1 MAYGPPP
8 GPPQNPPPGYGP
20 PPPGYGPP
28 PPGYPQRPPRSA
40 PVVDP
45 NDWALMAISLVVF
58 IFSFF
63 EFYTYD
69 PKGGGCCGVT
79 NSAWHGFLG
88 WAAVLLIL
96 IAGIGVAAAVFA
108 PRPMSRIPVRLI
120 AVILAVFALLFLF
133 IAIFVIPD
141 GEYEGATI
149 SSDATDSGHGFSFW
163 IVMVLA
169 VVFLALCVVRYHR
182 TGGSFARVAENMR
195 ARAQSGQ
202 GPQYGPPHGPPQ
214 YGPPQYGPPP
224 GQPPYG
230 QQQYGPPPGQQ
241 PYGQQPYGQQPYGQ
255 QPYGQ
260 QPGYGGQQ
268 QPPPGR

>member
-1 MAYGPPP
+1 MG
-8 GPPQNPPPGYGP
+8 
-20 PPPGYGPP
+20 
-28 PPGYPQRPPRSA
+28 
-40 PVVDP
+40 
-45 NDWALMAISLVVF
+45 ISLVVF

-69 PKGGGCCGVT
+69 PKGGGCCGVA

-120 AVILAVFALLFLF
+120 SVILAVFALLFLF

-141 GEYEGATI
+141 GEYEGLTI

-163 IVMVLA
+163 IVLA
-169 VVFLALCVVRYHR
+169 LTVVFLALCVVRYHR
-182 TGGSFARVAENMR
+182 TGGSFSRVAENMR

-202 GPQYGPPHGPPQ
+202 EPQYGRPQ
-214 YGPPQYGPPP
+214 YGQPQQGPPM

-230 QQQYGPPPGQQ
+230 QQQQYGPPPGQQ
-241 PYGQQPYGQQPYGQ
+241 PYGQQP
-255 QPYGQ
+255 
-260 QPGYGGQQ
+260 GYGGQQ
-268 QPPPGR
+268 EPPPWR